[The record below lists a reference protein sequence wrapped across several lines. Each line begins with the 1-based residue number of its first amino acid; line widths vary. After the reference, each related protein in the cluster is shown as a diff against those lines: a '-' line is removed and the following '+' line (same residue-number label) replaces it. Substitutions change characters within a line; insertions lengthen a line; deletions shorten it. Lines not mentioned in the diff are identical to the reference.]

1 MSMEN
6 YGNMNSYGIILLGS
20 TDFTNETFCNLS
32 SFNEDEKKVLT
43 ALLKD
48 TLEQAFHTINNLN
61 ESHMRCEKLSI
72 YHFIQRS
79 VKVLTV
85 RNRYSFTFY
94 NFMKRCCEYYK
105 QMQSIDFEQ
114 MTSQELEFIHN
125 PSKCPEFLNGG
136 STGLMYWNEY
146 PIDLFKVERDIQVI
160 QRSDKVHNI
169 RTRFTSAFYNF
180 MRGRCEYYNNTP
192 YIDFKQMT
200 SQELEFVHDPSKCPG
215 FINGTFWKYYPINSF
230 KTEHD
235 IPSVS
240 PTDDLNKLS
249 VGFPRWKQNMKDRC
263 LYDTLCRELL
273 EVTGITNDDFHFII
287 RGNDDAAMHAVIANA
302 VAKDAEAAKD
312 AKAAKV
318 AHAAQNVAVCAA
330 NHAAFAFANYRD
342 ADADAK
348 ADEAIMAA
356 LHADHTAYYAAK
368 AAKAAHAAANRMLF
382 WITHPLYHE
391 LNFAVAVSNVDVE
404 LGATSVMNKGIHSF
418 SWVTLE
424 NIGETREIDREY
436 RQIICDIKQLLAN
449 TFIHISE
456 VQGHED
462 ILKKLESLGV

>member
-1 MSMEN
+1 MK
-6 YGNMNSYGIILLGS
+6 
-20 TDFTNETFCNLS
+20 
-32 SFNEDEKKVLT
+32 KKVLT

-94 NFMKRCCEYYK
+94 NFMRRCCEYYK

-125 PSKCPEFLNGG
+125 PSKCPG
-136 STGLMYWNEY
+136 
-146 PIDLFKVERDIQVI
+146 
-160 QRSDKVHNI
+160 
-169 RTRFTSAFYNF
+169 FT
-180 MRGRCEYYNNTP
+180 
-192 YIDFKQMT
+192 
-200 SQELEFVHDPSKCPG
+200 
-215 FINGTFWKYYPINSF
+215 NGTFWKYYPINSF

-287 RGNDDAAMHAVIANA
+287 RGNDDAAMHAVITNA
-302 VAKDAEAAKD
+302 VAKDAE
-312 AKAAKV
+312 AAKV

-330 NHAAFAFANYRD
+330 NHVAVAFANYRD

-348 ADEAIMAA
+348 ADEAVMAA
-356 LHADHTAYYAAK
+356 LRADHTAYYAAK

-382 WITHPLYHE
+382 WITHPLYLE
-391 LNFAVAVSNVDVE
+391 LNFAVAISNVD
-404 LGATSVMNKGIHSF
+404 
-418 SWVTLE
+418 
-424 NIGETREIDREY
+424 
-436 RQIICDIKQLLAN
+436 
-449 TFIHISE
+449 
-456 VQGHED
+456 
-462 ILKKLESLGV
+462 